1 MMRRIFLALGLIVV
15 LAKPAFPLHLE
26 GSLDIG
32 TGGGYDDNLNH
43 ASSHRQAEGAAFATS
58 WIMVNASKDMGE
70 NGRYFVGA
78 GYEGIYYPSF
88 TDLTVNGFT
97 VRGGLSYSVSKRM
110 IVNGRAFWGARTY
123 GDRDRD
129 ATVYGV
135 SLGMKNQVY
144 QKFAVRMG
152 YQYTK
157 NAAEED
163 VFSYDANRFSVSGE
177 MNVSKTAYLALGYVL
192 ELTEST
198 FYQPATA
205 PTPSGAHGRRPS
217 TTFGANQVVLKA
229 DSLAHVFSVDWEQDI
244 YDGIY
249 GLLGYAHSYVQR
261 DPENYQDNF
270 VSGKVGYRF

>member
-1 MMRRIFLALGLIVV
+1 MRRIILALYLVVV
-15 LAKPAFPLHLE
+15 LPGTAFPLHLE

-32 TGGGYDDNLNH
+32 TGGGYDDDLNH

-58 WIMVNASKDMGE
+58 WIMVNASKNTRG

-78 GYEGIYYPSF
+78 DYEGIYYPSF

-97 VRGGLSYSVSKRM
+97 VRGGLSYPVSKK
-110 IVNGRAFWGARTY
+110 IVINGRAFLGVRTY

-135 SLGMKNQVY
+135 SLGVKDQVY

-152 YQYTK
+152 YQYAK

-177 MNVSKTAYLALGYVL
+177 VSVSKTAYLILGYAL
-192 ELTEST
+192 ELSEST
-198 FYQPATA
+198 FYQFATA
-205 PTPSGAHGRRPS
+205 PIPSGASGVRPS
-217 TTFGANQVVLKA
+217 ATFGANQVVLKA
-229 DSLAHVFSVDWEQDI
+229 DSLGHIFSVDWEQDI

-249 GLLGYAHSYVQR
+249 GLLSYAHSYIQR

>member
-1 MMRRIFLALGLIVV
+1 MRRIILALFLVVV
-15 LAKPAFPLHLE
+15 LPGTAFPLHLE

-58 WIMVNASKDMGE
+58 WIMVNASKNIGG

-97 VRGGLSYSVSKRM
+97 VRGGLSYSVSKKI
-110 IVNGRAFWGARTY
+110 IVNGRASLGVRTY

-144 QKFAVRMG
+144 QKFAVRVG

-163 VFSYDANRFSVSGE
+163 VFRYDANRFSVSGE
-177 MNVSKTAYLALGYVL
+177 MNVSKTAYLALGYAL
-192 ELTEST
+192 ELSEST
-198 FYQPATA
+198 FYQPAI
-205 PTPSGAHGRRPS
+205 PPIPPGARPS

-229 DSLAHVFSVDWEQDI
+229 DSLAHIFSVDWEQDI

-249 GLLGYAHSYVQR
+249 GLLGYAHSYIQR
-261 DPENYQDNF
+261 DPEDYQDNF
-270 VSGKVGYRF
+270 VTGKVGYRF